1 MKEVKTPVVDID
13 RDEVLEIEKLQFKS
27 NRFYIILALL
37 FTALIIGLPSWI
49 LTTSVE
55 RAQLPIE
62 EISQLNSKYLNNI
75 TYQIPVKIID
85 LPSPLDGI
93 VDEAQGLLND
103 KLKDSSVKIKLF
115 GSNDSVENSYELKI
129 IMNEETDALFIS
141 SNADRLIKLLITPE
155 TIKYNVICELISR
168 ALIDTVFQT
177 EITKVNS
184 ETKARK
190 IIEFPFNTNYKLSIN
205 FLHSGSKML
214 DFEEKDENSLN
225 KAMKNF
231 QSFLNTLSPYAN
243 FTIEQQEMW
252 FEKRVKTEGEFV
264 ENGTI
269 HIKDTSMFIDYSEW
283 GLDQDVEMDPII
295 NLNVY
300 LPENEKIIIEGSNK
314 NSFLIPQWG
323 GVVVCN
329 EDETLGYDQLNE
341 IFDIFA
347 FQILKFLGIDTNSDI
362 SLFYRIDEKIRMQTV
377 ENINESLEN
386 YQSLLKLI
394 NQLETIPIP
403 LQTVEEIN
411 ESIRKVHETIT
422 AFNELNW
429 LKAYEASNQALK
441 LSNIAF
447 FHKDMLSQAYFP
459 EEHKMAVY
467 SPLLGP
473 FITIVTLSLIRAIKE
488 IRS

>member
-1 MKEVKTPVVDID
+1 MVGEKILID
-13 RDEVLEIEKLQFKS
+13 EDEVVEIEKLQSKT
-27 NRFYIILALL
+27 NRFYIIIILL
-37 FTALIIGLPSWI
+37 FTTLSIGLPSWI

-55 RAQLPIE
+55 RAQLPID
-62 EISQLNSKYLNNI
+62 EISHLNSNYLNNI

-93 VDEAQGLLND
+93 VEETQSIINER
-103 KLKDSSVKIKLF
+103 LKDSMVKIKLF
-115 GSNDSVENSYELKI
+115 GSTDDVGNPYELKI
-129 IMNEETDALFIS
+129 VMNEETDALFIS
-141 SNADRLIKLLITPE
+141 PDNDRLIKLLITSE
-155 TIKYNVICELISR
+155 TIKYNVVCELISR

-177 EITKVNS
+177 EIAKVNLK
-184 ETKARK
+184 TKAKK
-190 IIEFPFNTNYKLSIN
+190 IIEFPFNTNYKISVN
-205 FLHSGSKML
+205 FLHSGNKML
-214 DFEEKDENSLN
+214 NFEDDDQSTLN

-231 QSFLNTLSPYAN
+231 QAFVNTLSPYAN

-252 FEKRVKTEGEFV
+252 FEKRVQTAGEFI
-264 ENGTI
+264 ENGTV

-300 LPENEKIIIEGSNK
+300 LPENERILIEGSSK

-323 GVVVCN
+323 GVVVVN
-329 EDETLGYDQLNE
+329 EDESLGYDQLNE

-347 FQILKFLGIDTNSDI
+347 FQILKFLGIDTNQDS
-362 SLFYRIDEKIRMQTV
+362 SLFYRIDEKIRIQTL
-377 ENINESLEN
+377 ENINESLDN
-386 YQSLLKLI
+386 YESLLKLI

-411 ESIRKVHETIT
+411 ESIEKVHETI
-422 AFNELNW
+422 AYIDKLNW
-429 LKAYEASNQALK
+429 LEAYKASNQALK

-473 FITIVTLSLIRAIKE
+473 FITMMTLSLIRAIKE
-488 IRS
+488 LRA